1 MSDLLA
7 WGHTSTSRLEPT
19 RAPTMQAVVR
29 KLRGQPDHLLS
40 LPHNLAAGYQA
51 SLRSSA
57 AMLPGFTRVNIL
69 HT

>member
-1 MSDLLA
+1 
-7 WGHTSTSRLEPT
+7 
-19 RAPTMQAVVR
+19 MQAVVR